1 MPMSQK
7 LSSPLKPTTFN
18 TVLPSDTQ
26 SPSGQESVSARQ
38 ALPPTESHNPSPERA
53 AEAEVPRKGTPT
65 DTLRECDTNPAGSPK
80 GYEDDCQGHRALS
93 WKVAS
98 NLFVSFKYAWAGI
111 SYAFTSQR
119 NFRIHVS
126 VCALAIGLSVF
137 LQLKPVEIAVIGIT
151 SGLVMALEL
160 VNTAIES
167 IVDLT
172 VKQTYHELAKI
183 AKDCAAAA
191 VLISAFV
198 AVLVAGMLLLPPLL
212 KLIMSAINS

>member
-7 LSSPLKPTTFN
+7 LSSPLKPTTFD

-26 SPSGQESVSARQ
+26 SSSGQESVSPRQ
-38 ALPPTESHNPSPERA
+38 ALPPTESVNPSPERA

-65 DTLRECDTNPAGSPK
+65 DTLRECDTN
-80 GYEDDCQGHRALS
+80 RALS